1 MNRLLEKLRKKH
13 PNTIYKIYIQNFSK
27 RSFCILLSFS
37 LIVIIFNEPLKRPL
51 LTFTNVIFKDLP
63 NKDIFRSY
71 VVLFLLIYSLF
82 VFINKNIRK
91 CRYPTANSIL
101 FAVTFYYIYIIWFR
115 NSPNFYYFKWF
126 ESNIYILDIIYI
138 AIIILGIFDYQTIKP
153 PLKHKESF
161 ILEDNVSLE
170 EPENDILSRNTF
182 AESLS
187 QIINQTT
194 PNKAIAIAIVSKW
207 GFGKTVFLKQLEKE
221 LTRNNSSNIVLNFNP
236 WKADSNVNIFQLFFE
251 ELSEV
256 LAPYN
261 NSFIKQT
268 KSYSQKL
275 TESEDGDSTI
285 IKISKI
291 VFGGIFFN
299 PLSLPKQYEELN
311 KSIQRI
317 GKRIIVIIDDLD
329 RLSGD
334 EITLIMRLIR
344 NVADFQNVIFVA
356 AFDRSYVV
364 NTLSKA
370 DKLTKEEKY
379 LEKIFQVEIPLPPIK
394 DDIIIEELKKLCK
407 PFLLKEDFN
416 ELESWTSSVLNIS
429 HIDSNSSTIKDLIT
443 IFLKNIRDLR
453 RFINSLKITYS
464 LVKGELLFEDV
475 FVLELI
481 KFKSTFVY
489 DLLAYSSCLESTSGY
504 YITFSEQKFDD
515 ITKQINESELDY
527 TFKEIKGAI
536 LFLYDHS
543 ELDGGLRKEKSTRLA
558 RPLLKKDNHYL
569 YFNYQLFGAF
579 SMKKFKEASE
589 NLELLQQLI
598 DNKKEKIDDYIEIV
612 QKEKN
617 RNFDNISENLLKSL
631 IFCNKHIS
639 TSFQHQ
645 SLRNAIASFI
655 STQYQNSNTDTRAN
669 INEFLKEFLS
679 NNLLPVEEL
688 KTHLL
693 RSNITIDLLKNH
705 LRYIPENNLI
715 KILEKETL
723 ININQKIFD
732 SYLDNFESNEKE
744 VYLLLLNNWEGIEE
758 KTKQVILN
766 KHCCEKYRKF
776 LDSNYT
782 WYMQNLIRPR
792 ILPEEHFYEYT
803 FEPCISQIFGEY
815 NEFEDFL
822 NKIPEDKEGF
832 VTYNKLKFK
841 EFKSNGYRP
850 IIIPDFRES
859 GPYRE

>member
-1 MNRLLEKLRKKH
+1 MNKLLEKFRKKF
-13 PNTIYKIYIQNFSK
+13 PYTVCIIEIYIQNFSK
-27 RSFCILLSFS
+27 RSFCILLSLS
-37 LIVIIFNEPLKRPL
+37 LIVTIFNEPLKRPL

-63 NKDIFRSY
+63 NKDVFRSY

-82 VFINKNIRK
+82 VFINNNIRK
-91 CRYPTANSIL
+91 HRYPTANSIL
-101 FAVTFYYIYIIWFR
+101 FAVTFYCIYIIWFR

-138 AIIILGIFDYQTIKP
+138 AIIILGIFDYQTITP

-161 ILEDNVSLE
+161 ILEDNVDLE
-170 EPENDILSRNTF
+170 ELENDILARNTF
-182 AESLS
+182 AESIS
-187 QIINQTT
+187 QIINETT

-221 LTRNNSSNIVLNFNP
+221 LTRDNSSNIVLNFNP
-236 WKADSNVNIFQLFFE
+236 WKADINVNVFQLFFE

-275 TESEDGDSTI
+275 TESEDGDSTL

-299 PLSLPKQYEELN
+299 SLSLPKQYEELN

-344 NVADFQNVIFVA
+344 NIADFQNVIFVA

-379 LEKIFQVEIPLPPIK
+379 IEKIFQVEIPLPPIK
-394 DDIIIEELKKLCK
+394 DDIIIEELKRLSE

-416 ELESWTSSVLNIS
+416 ELESWTSNVLNITNS
-429 HIDSNSSTIKDLIT
+429 HTSKIKSLIYK
-443 IFLKNIRDLR
+443 FLKNIRDIR

-464 LVKGELLFEDV
+464 LVKEELLFEDV

-489 DLLAYSSCLESTSGY
+489 DLLAYSSCLESPSGY
-504 YITFSEQKFDD
+504 YIEFSEKNFDKM
-515 ITKQINESELDY
+515 TKQINESELDY
-527 TFKEIKGAI
+527 TFEEIKCAI
-536 LFLYDHS
+536 SFLYDHS
-543 ELDGGLRKEKSTRLA
+543 GLDGGLRKEKSTRLA

-569 YFNYQLFGAF
+569 YFNYQLFGTF

-589 NLELLQQLI
+589 NLELLQELI
-598 DNKKEKIDDYIEIV
+598 EDKKEKIDDYIEIV

-617 RNFDNISENLLKSL
+617 RGFDNISQNLLKSL

-639 TSFQHQ
+639 TTFQHQ
-645 SLRNAIASFI
+645 SLRNAITSFI
-655 STQYQNSNTDTRAN
+655 STQYQHSNTDTTTK
-669 INEFLKEFLS
+669 INKFLKEFLLS
-679 NNLLPVEEL
+679 NLFPEEEI

-693 RSNITIDLLKNH
+693 RSDVTIDLLKNH
-705 LRYIPENNLI
+705 LLDIQDTSLT

-723 ININQKIFD
+723 ININQEIFD
-732 SYLDNFESNEKE
+732 SYLESFGSNEKE
-744 VYLLLLNNWEGIEE
+744 VYSLLKNNYENTE
-758 KTKQVILN
+758 ILN
-766 KHCCEKYRKF
+766 KHCCKKYREF

-782 WYMQNLIRPR
+782 WYMQNLIKPYDE
-792 ILPEEHFYEYT
+792 PFHKYT
-803 FEPCISQIFGEY
+803 FEPFISQIFGEY

-832 VTYNKLKFK
+832 RAYNQLKFK
-841 EFKSNGYRP
+841 EFKANGYRP